1 MTIEQMTELSE
12 LTTQAAINDDIQT
25 LKKIK
30 SIIDS
35 DTDKIQSI
43 LGDEWFY
50 SLLTSAQIN
59 ALE

>member
-1 MTIEQMTELSE
+1 MTIEQMTELAE
-12 LTTQAAINDDIQT
+12 LTSAAALNDDIET

-30 SIIDS
+30 SIIEND
-35 DTDKIQSI
+35 DDEFQSVM
-43 LGDEWFY
+43 GDEWFL

>member
-12 LTTQAAINDDIQT
+12 LTTQAAINDDIET
-25 LKKIK
+25 LKKIQ
-30 SIIDS
+30 SIIEN
-35 DTDKIQSI
+35 DTDELKSI
-43 LGDEWFY
+43 LGPEWFY